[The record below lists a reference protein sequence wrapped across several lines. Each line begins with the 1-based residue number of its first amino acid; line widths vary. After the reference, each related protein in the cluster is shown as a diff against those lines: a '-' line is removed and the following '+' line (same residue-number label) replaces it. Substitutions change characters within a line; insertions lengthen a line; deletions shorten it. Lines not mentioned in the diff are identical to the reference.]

1 MREDQHEIQ
10 TPKKEQSQS
19 HSHSNRKAKSVNAT
33 SKKQHK
39 NIKKSLNSVFA
50 PITEDDVVSDKI
62 SLTSEAVDADLLTI
76 DIGKACLISDVVLKN
91 RYSEVLGGNEDQ
103 SSESIESFS
112 RFAMKRGNLV
122 RLLLFSNKIR
132 ILLLSFVLG
141 MLAVSA
147 GLFVFSDV
155 QGYDHGPPPT

>member
-76 DIGKACLISDVVLKN
+76 DIGKACLISDEVLEESVI
-91 RYSEVLGGNEDQ
+91 SEVLGGNEDQ
-103 SSESIESFS
+103 SSESIEFMAPDF
-112 RFAMKRGNLV
+112 RYGL
-122 RLLLFSNKIR
+122 
-132 ILLLSFVLG
+132 IL
-141 MLAVSA
+141 A
-147 GLFVFSDV
+147 
-155 QGYDHGPPPT
+155 